1 MKYDFT
7 SIMDRRGKD
16 AIAVDLPGN
25 VPAGGFAPGGPKEG
39 FDLIP
44 MWVADMNFPTAPSI
58 IEEVKT
64 RLEHPAFGYFNPS
77 DAYFDAIINWHKE
90 RKGVEGLTKED
101 IGYENGVLG
110 GLVSALNAFASHGD
124 PILVH
129 SPTYIGFTNS
139 IEGAG
144 YKIVHSL
151 LKQDEEGVW
160 RMDYEDMDAKIKANK
175 IHVAVFC
182 NPHNPTGRV
191 WEPEEIEK
199 AMEVYKANDCIVIS
213 DEIWSDLILE
223 GYYHTPTQSVSED
236 AKNRT
241 IALYA
246 PSKTFNLAGLIGS
259 YHVIYNSYLR
269 DRVVASSSKCHYNS
283 MNVLSMHA
291 LVGAYRK
298 EGAEW
303 VDELRQVL
311 SGNVAYAY
319 DYIKEHF
326 EGVNLSK
333 PQGTYMLF
341 LDCEEWCKKHGKTV
355 DELLKAGWDV
365 GVAWQDGRPFHGE
378 YCIRM
383 NLALPLSRVQEA
395 FRRLDE
401 YVF

>member
-7 SIMDRRGKD
+7 TIMDRRGKD
-16 AIAVDLPGN
+16 AIAVDLPGKG
-25 VPAGGFAPGGPKEG
+25 GGFAPGGPKEG

-44 MWVADMNFPTAPSI
+44 MWVADMNFATAPSI
-58 IEEVKT
+58 IEAIQK
-64 RLEHPAFGYFNPS
+64 RISHPAFGYFEPS
-77 DAYFDAIINWHKE
+77 DAYFDAIINWQKV
-90 RKGVEGLTKED
+90 RNGVEGLTKEE

-124 PILVH
+124 GVLVH
-129 SPTYIGFTNS
+129 SPTYIGFTKS

-144 YKIVHSL
+144 YRIVHSRM
-151 LKQDEEGVW
+151 KRDEQGVW
-160 RMDYEDMDAKIKANK
+160 RMDYEDMDAKLKENK

-182 NPHNPTGRV
+182 NPHNPSGRV
-191 WEPEEIEK
+191 WEPEEIQK
-199 AMEVYKANDCIVIS
+199 AMEVYKENDCIVIA

-223 GYYHTPTQSVSED
+223 GYHHTPVQSVSED

-259 YHVIYNSYLR
+259 YHIIYHPYLR
-269 DRVVASSSKCHYNS
+269 DRVLASSSKCHYNS

-291 LVGAYRK
+291 LVGAYQK
-298 EGAEW
+298 EGQEW

-311 SGNVAYAY
+311 SRNVDYAY
-319 DYIKEHF
+319 NYILEHF
-326 EGVNLSK
+326 EGISLAK

-341 LDCEEWCKKHGKTV
+341 LNCEEWCKKHAKTT
-355 DELLKAGWDV
+355 DELLRAGRDV
-365 GVAWQDGRPFHGE
+365 GVAWQDGRPFHAE
-378 YCIRM
+378 YGIRV
-383 NLALPLSRVQEA
+383 NLALPFSRVQEA
-395 FRRLDE
+395 FRRLNE